1 MTATAAD
8 RLARAPNNHPM
19 TTQSEQAPR
28 PRRAP
33 PEPQPEGV
41 PELCDVEQHLLTPAA
56 PAIGRVVESR
66 VCTKSSKAA
75 GFVRHIAIDISGTDL
90 AGRFR
95 AGQSFG
101 VIPPGLTDKGK
112 SHKLRLYSIASP
124 TRGEDGQ
131 GHVLATTVKRTI
143 DEHWD
148 DHTLLLGVASNFLCD
163 LQIGDEVTI
172 TGPAGKRF
180 VLPKDPALHD
190 YIFFATGTG
199 IAPFRSM
206 LLELL
211 EGPDGPCPSGVTL
224 VMGAPYATDLLYHD
238 ELTALSE
245 KHPNFTY
252 LTAISRERQDD
263 VDRRLYV
270 QGRLETHT
278 EHFQPVLSSERTL
291 VYVCGIAGM
300 ELGVFKG
307 LAALLDP
314 EGLAQYLRGEP
325 ELLADTSAWER
336 KMIPRALRPT
346 KRVMLEVY

>member
-1 MTATAAD
+1 MT
-8 RLARAPNNHPM
+8 N
-19 TTQSEQAPR
+19 QSEQAPR
-28 PRRAP
+28 PRRAV
-33 PEPQPEGV
+33 PESQPGGV
-41 PELCDVEQHLLTPAA
+41 PEFCEVEQHLLTPVA
-56 PAIGRVVESR
+56 PAIGRVVETR
-66 VCTKSSKAA
+66 ICTASKKAA
-75 GFVRHIAIDISGTDL
+75 GFVRHVAIDISGTDL

-112 SHKLRLYSIASP
+112 PHKLRLYSISSP

-131 GHVLATTVKRTI
+131 GQVLATAVKRTI

-148 DHTLLLGVASNFLCD
+148 DHTLLIGVASNFLCD
-163 LQIGDEVTI
+163 LHEGDEVTI

-180 VLPKDPALHD
+180 VLPKDPGAHD
-190 YIFFATGTG
+190 YVFFATGTG

-211 EGPDGPCPSGVTL
+211 EDPGGPCQSSITL
-224 VMGAPYATDLLYHD
+224 VMGAPFATDLIYHD

-263 VDRRLYV
+263 TDRRLYV
-270 QGRLETHT
+270 QGRLETHA
-278 EHFQPVLSSERTL
+278 EHFAPVLRSERAL

-300 ELGVFKG
+300 ELGVFQG
-307 LAALLDP
+307 LAGLLDAQ
-314 EGLAQYLRGEP
+314 ELEQYLRGEA
-325 ELLADTSAWER
+325 ELISDPSTWNR
-336 KMIPRALRPT
+336 KMIPRSLRPT